1 MTMRRTL
8 GATVLIGL
16 CLALAPAASTQA
28 AEPPAIRPSAGPLE
42 AGDGFAFA
50 SKPKKTRQSL
60 SGIAC
65 PTLPAVAPRLCLAVF
80 DEGGEARYLTLEGAA
95 LRPQGER
102 IVLLPGKVEL
112 DAEAAATDGRFYYV
126 AGSHSAKRS
135 DCKTNPESR
144 HLIRFGL
151 NPKTGRADLDGS
163 GRPKDIADKDA
174 LWRLMGTLPGLK
186 PHVGDGICL
195 GAAPP
200 GRNGVNIE
208 GLAVKGERLFVGFR
222 GPVTRD
228 GAKVLSVDK
237 KALFEGGPADPK
249 LFTLPLGPGRSVR
262 DLVAVG
268 DGILILAGPD
278 DDKANE
284 GRGFAVLHWTG
295 ADETIRPLASLDLGG
310 VTLRGCDEEIKPEA
324 ITVLS
329 DEPGRPYEA
338 LILSDGLCDGGALRF
353 GIPR

>member
-1 MTMRRTL
+1 MTRRTML
-8 GATVLIGL
+8 GAAVLIGL
-16 CLALAPAASTQA
+16 CVALAQSSAQA
-28 AEPPAIRPSAGPLE
+28 AEPPTIGPSAGPLG
-42 AGDGFAFA
+42 AADGFAFA

-65 PTLPAVAPRLCLAVF
+65 PPLPAGAPCLCLAVF
-80 DEGGEARYLTLEGAA
+80 DEGGEARYLTLDGNA

-135 DCKTNPESR
+135 DCENNPESR
-144 HLIRFGL
+144 HLLRFGL
-151 NPKTGRADLDGS
+151 DPKTGRANLDAS
-163 GRPKDIADKDA
+163 GRPSEMADTGA
-174 LWRLMGTLPGLK
+174 LWALMGTLPGLK
-186 PHVGDGICL
+186 QHVGNGMCL
-195 GAAPP
+195 GTVPP

-208 GLAVKGERLFVGFR
+208 GLAVRGERLFLGFR
-222 GPVTRD
+222 GPVVKD

-278 DDKANE
+278 DDKANA
-284 GRGFAVLHWTG
+284 GRGFTVLHWTG
-295 ADETIRPLASLDLGG
+295 ADETVRPLASLDIGG
-310 VTLRGCDEEIKPEA
+310 VKLRGCDKEIKPESIA
-324 ITVLS
+324 VLG
-329 DEPGRPYEA
+329 DEPGKSYQA
-338 LILSDGLCDGGALRF
+338 LVFSDGLCDGGALRF
-353 GIPR
+353 SIPR

>member
-1 MTMRRTL
+1 MTMRTML
-8 GATVLIGL
+8 GASVLIGL
-16 CLALAPAASTQA
+16 CVALAPTSSTQA
-28 AEPPAIRPSAGPLE
+28 AEPSAIRPSAGPLE

-65 PTLPAVAPRLCLAVF
+65 PPLPAGAPRLCLAVF
-80 DEGGEARYLTLEGAA
+80 DEGGEARYLTLESSA

-102 IVLLPGKVEL
+102 IVLLPGKVEF
-112 DAEAAATDGRFYYV
+112 DAEAAATDGTFYYV

-135 DCKTNPESR
+135 DCKSNPESR

-151 NPKTGRADLDGS
+151 DPKTGRAALDAA
-163 GRPKDIADKDA
+163 GRPKEMADTTA
-174 LWRLMGTLPGLK
+174 LWTLMGTLPGLK
-186 PHVGDGICL
+186 EHVGDGMCL
-195 GAAPP
+195 GTAPP

-208 GLAVKGERLFVGFR
+208 GLAVKGERLFLGFR
-222 GPVTRD
+222 GPVAKD

-278 DDKANE
+278 DDKGNE

-310 VTLRGCDEEIKPEA
+310 VKLRGCDEEIKPEA